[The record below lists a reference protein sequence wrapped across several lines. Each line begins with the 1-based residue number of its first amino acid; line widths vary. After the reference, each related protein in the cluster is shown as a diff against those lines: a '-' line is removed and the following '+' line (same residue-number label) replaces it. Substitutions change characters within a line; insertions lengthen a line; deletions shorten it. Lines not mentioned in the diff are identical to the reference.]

1 MIHHSNAFYLFGGKY
16 NSNTIAQLDEV
27 GCPLK
32 CYAPF
37 DRMLKIVDILC
48 GQMQKDRF
56 GHGVVYDGA
65 SFLVI
70 GGYGDLRTENCV
82 LEEAFFACT
91 ELGPSIYNYAYYL
104 GLFLTHDNYADNC

>member
-1 MIHHSNAFYLFGGKY
+1 
-16 NSNTIAQLDEV
+16 
-27 GCPLK
+27 
-32 CYAPF
+32 
-37 DRMLKIVDILC
+37 MLKIVDILC

-104 GLFLTHDNYADNC
+104 GLFLTHESWAMTTMLTIVENLSK